1 MTANKSAAKKG
12 AAKNSDKK
20 IRVQQVRSPIGFP
33 RSQREVLRSLG
44 LRRIRQVVEHSD
56 NPAVRGMVDTIPH
69 LVQIVEE

>member
-1 MTANKSAAKKG
+1 MAAKK
-12 AAKNSDKK
+12 SVKK
-20 IRVQQVRSPIGFP
+20 ASETESKKLKVRQVRSPIGFP

-56 NPAVRGMVDTIPH
+56 NPAVRGMVNTIPH

>member
-1 MTANKSAAKKG
+1 MTAKKSAAKKG
-12 AAKNSDKK
+12 AAKKSDKK